1 MALEEEIRRTLL
13 GSVRRRERDLTKCRL
28 PSAEETGDDSH
39 GDFVFE
45 CHELLGR
52 TYQCALSEIEML
64 LNPTVRLQYLEIAP
78 QNFRI
83 WRLSVIQTITPAR
96 LATPT
101 PFTGRRTCHAHS
113 KKALAPPPRPSCI
126 DGVLTEAD
134 LDMELEM
141 EARGGDDCRDHDH
154 HGHNDHGHHHGDA
167 FSHGHSHSRWFGGYG
182 QCHGFEQ
189 DNFTGGWI
197 NAGHAENVFGGTGF
211 GRRIVP
217 VARATRVRRR
227 LYGALA
233 VSGAYALAEV
243 IAATISGSTALL
255 ADALHMLSDFISYAL
270 SIGILELTLRKMKG
284 YRKVKSVD
292 PDSDLE
298 AARGSTTDDYDSWLT
313 FGFGRVEVLGAT
325 GIILVVWI
333 ATLALVVEA
342 FQRLVNPPEVDGMT
356 VVITTLGGLVVDVA
370 LLRLLDRERDGNGNS
385 HGHSHGTG
393 ELGARAMFLHVVGD
407 LIGTIVVCVGGAI
420 IWGTGGRDSHLAVVD
435 PVSTL
440 IFAVIVFAT
449 TFPFFK
455 RMMRTLLEATPP
467 GLDLK
472 KLTETLESKV
482 PGVVGIHCLH
492 AWDVSPGKAAFM
504 AHVHVDISGRGV
516 EAMELVLRRATRLLS
531 TEFGIQHVT
540 LQVTAVP
547 EQGGFSACGQL
558 RKEPEKCPICDG
570 D

>member
-1 MALEEEIRRTLL
+1 M
-13 GSVRRRERDLTKCRL
+13 
-28 PSAEETGDDSH
+28 
-39 GDFVFE
+39 
-45 CHELLGR
+45 
-52 TYQCALSEIEML
+52 
-64 LNPTVRLQYLEIAP
+64 
-78 QNFRI
+78 
-83 WRLSVIQTITPAR
+83 
-96 LATPT
+96 
-101 PFTGRRTCHAHS
+101 
-113 KKALAPPPRPSCI
+113 
-126 DGVLTEAD
+126 
-134 LDMELEM
+134 DMELEM

-154 HGHNDHGHHHGDA
+154 HGHNGHGHHHGDA

-547 EQGGFSACGQL
+547 EQGGFSACGKL

-570 D
+570 TR

>member
-1 MALEEEIRRTLL
+1 MLTEADLDMELEMEARGGGNHDHRSQGDGNVRGQAEPGRISRRP
-13 GSVRRRERDLTKCRL
+13 GK
-28 PSAEETGDDSH
+28 
-39 GDFVFE
+39 
-45 CHELLGR
+45 
-52 TYQCALSEIEML
+52 
-64 LNPTVRLQYLEIAP
+64 
-78 QNFRI
+78 
-83 WRLSVIQTITPAR
+83 AR
-96 LATPT
+96 
-101 PFTGRRTCHAHS
+101 
-113 KKALAPPPRPSCI
+113 
-126 DGVLTEAD
+126 VLTEADLDMELEMEARGGGNHDHRSQGDGNVRGQAEPGRISRRPGKARVLTEDD

-154 HGHNDHGHHHGDA
+154 HGHNGHGHHHGDA

-233 VSGAYALAEV
+233 VSGAYASAEV

-342 FQRLVNPPEVDGMT
+342 FQRLIHPPEVDGMT

-531 TEFGIQHVT
+531 REFGIQHVT